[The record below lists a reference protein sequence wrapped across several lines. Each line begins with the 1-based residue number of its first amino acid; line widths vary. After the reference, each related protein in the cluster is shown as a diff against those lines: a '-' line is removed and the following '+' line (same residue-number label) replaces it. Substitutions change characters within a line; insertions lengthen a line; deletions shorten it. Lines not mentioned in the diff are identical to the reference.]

1 MFEDDEWE
9 MILADAKALSSM
21 PPDERRAAELLK
33 QLLGGEY
40 KPRDVD
46 GAQSTHDFDLCFGNG
61 KVFAV
66 EVTTDASAVDRAFSN
81 QIKQIDSLEV
91 PGLTRVWVVDLV
103 TPGVGPDDQQA
114 SKKRIKELKANLP
127 ALLLK
132 LEQLGRTEL
141 TVSRSANC
149 DDAELQE
156 ERRGLDVQ
164 SCFSR
169 AVSIDESPR
178 VCFGEATYGGATG
191 PSMIINTVKEKL
203 APEARKVDKLV
214 RAKEAGTPEAHL
226 FVWLTVGDQHKAGR
240 SEAMSFL
247 RHTGLGGLSRVDL
260 QGIDAV
266 WVAVDAGP
274 AHARDCRHDWPILCF
289 DKDGWHDW
297 QLRRSP

>member
-1 MFEDDEWE
+1 M
-9 MILADAKALSSM
+9 
-21 PPDERRAAELLK
+21 
-33 QLLGGEY
+33 
-40 KPRDVD
+40 
-46 GAQSTHDFDLCFGNG
+46 
-61 KVFAV
+61 
-66 EVTTDASAVDRAFSN
+66 
-81 QIKQIDSLEV
+81 
-91 PGLTRVWVVDLV
+91 PGLTRVWTVDLL
-103 TPGVGPDDQQA
+103 TPGVDPDNQPAAKAQVE
-114 SKKRIKELKANLP
+114 KLKAELS

-141 TVSRSANC
+141 TLSRSANC

-164 SCFSR
+164 SCFSSEIS
-169 AVSIDESPR
+169 ADEKPR

-191 PSMIINTVKEKL
+191 RSMIINAVNEKL
-203 APEARKVDKLV
+203 ASKVRKVEKLLK
-214 RAKEAGTPEAHL
+214 AKTDGASEAHL

-247 RHTGLGGLSRVDL
+247 RYTGLGGLAPIDL
-260 QGIDAV
+260 RGIDAV

-297 QLRRSP
+297 ELRRSP